1 MEKLK
6 PGKYKSLKVI
16 LVITDGAAVFSDFT
30 DYTFNN
36 YTISPHFQPYKLG
49 ERVEAWGPKSSVLG
63 KGFTTELHS

>member
-6 PGKYKSLKVI
+6 PGKYKFLKVI

-49 ERVEAWGPKSSVLG
+49 ERVEA
-63 KGFTTELHS
+63 